1 MLTAPVT
8 PMPEFDYGGVT
19 KHLSKNVADQ
29 IASDD
34 REYSTRDDT
43 PVTVYSYWKKK
54 GKLSKGEVSGSI
66 FDASNHQRGSVPAKK
81 ISLKDQSE
89 RVSFSFA
96 PKQLAAG
103 YYRLDLL
110 WDGTPVWRIYIH
122 ITE

>member
-1 MLTAPVT
+1 
-8 PMPEFDYGGVT
+8 MPEFDYGGVT

-54 GKLSKGEVSGSI
+54 GKLSKGEVSASI
-66 FDASNHQRGSVPAKK
+66 FDASNQQRGSVPAKK

-103 YYRLDLL
+103 YYRIDLL